1 MSDSGCGFGDS
12 FDLSTNTGSE
22 PVGALS
28 LPLMPLTDDPPTLG
42 EVLANEDLFNRCLER
57 LCQQDAGAS
66 LLFLKQLSLFSLMRR
81 PRAEQVREALRIIW
95 TYLFPGAPS
104 LVRVG
109 GGTVAQLARVCFD
122 LDGARLVDTH
132 LFDAAGAEV
141 EAAVR
146 PLVRAWLDE
155 GVWQSV
161 EFRHFAPPPFS
172 VVLETDSLCAQL
184 RTYLAARVQREAG
197 HRAGASGNDSAE
209 DNEGA
214 GETGQDEEG
223 DEEDDKDEDRDR
235 GNRSG
240 GSSGAAHVAALLQFC
255 LEAQELRDV
264 LIYQDFATRQASLQ
278 EGSEPLHYEPSAV
291 PRRPAVLDRV
301 PCPDTDTL
309 AREVYR
315 RHRRLVGIAHQKG
328 MHLAGVLSALDRTI
342 DEFNRGAYRA
352 YNDWVCQRAWAR
364 DASYRYKVLQ
374 QTKTPEGYV
383 AVPTLAA
390 VLTSSTLFRMYA
402 SLLRG
407 SRRAELKFLQ
417 AAAQYEMRFRRELGA
432 AAGSTPPSPVQIS
445 VALAAPG
452 HTSRSSNVAATVCDM
467 RTEARRIFE
476 RFFEAEKTA
485 ATSSLGNTATG
496 GMGSSGSGGNSSSG
510 SIDTPTGG
518 GGIGSSTGALPNTT
532 TTATNGETGTE
543 ARNVF
548 LSETLRKE
556 LEESVR
562 KRPTAD
568 TFNRAG
574 AFVYQCALRSW
585 FRECTST
592 YAWLDKEYNNV
603 SSTARHIEHIFRAE
617 QIAGID
623 LELVPSPDDVVA
635 NPELF
640 RSFSACV
647 PPDIAGPVFAV
658 YREVDRFQQCP
669 PEDSVAQAKAIIA
682 HFSTIVDM
690 FPLLKQSTAHTL
702 EHLAGRRTVS
712 PRIFAFGQRY
722 IMSAVLQQYYPGWV
736 TTTDVYWHVPWQ
748 PATEIRFHQL
758 ASVTLLPAMLQ
769 NIAADE
775 RRGFLAKFF
784 ADLKRRS
791 SRGRAHHR
799 DKGSS
804 SSSGN
809 SSKHRSRL
817 GSTHLARAHSLK
829 SLDISEALVP
839 QMEVCHAA
847 AMKTAMFQS
856 PLRPRGSTDAFTPP
870 TLAAAS
876 PLSCGELSPVESAS
890 TASLPLPATA
900 TATPRTARTAPS
912 TMPPPALRAHSQTI
926 GAPPPLSSSSSS
938 SQQVQMQQQQVQQVQ
953 HPDRF
958 ALLLQ
963 TIPTL
968 EDTME
973 SCHLRNVFATRYLT
987 LRCNDDEE
995 ALWRTL
1001 DTFHSRYARVPDDEI
1016 LAAQDEMRRAAQ
1028 DIVAAHAA
1036 HFRDPALLAKR
1047 LADGGFVSGAFFR
1060 KEELRIYRRHYCS
1073 YVTLLEK
1080 KGWQA
1085 STPAATATTTV
1096 PAAAASTGTLPSGL
1110 N

>member
-42 EVLANEDLFNRCLER
+42 EVLANEDLFNRCLES

-104 LVRVG
+104 LVRVSG
-109 GGTVAQLARVCFD
+109 DTVAHLARVCFD

-132 LFDAAGAEV
+132 LFDAAGTEV

-155 GVWQSV
+155 GVWQTV

-172 VVLETDSLCAQL
+172 VVLETDSLCSQL
-184 RTYLAARVQREAG
+184 RTYLAARVQREAST
-197 HRAGASGNDSAE
+197 ATSAAATAANSKKGRGLA
-209 DNEGA
+209 D
-214 GETGQDEEG
+214 DEEG
-223 DEEDDKDEDRDR
+223 DNDDDNEEDERDENGRA
-235 GNRSG
+235 G
-240 GSSGAAHVAALLQFC
+240 HVAALLQFC

-264 LIYQDFATRQASLQ
+264 LIYQDFVTRQASLQ

-309 AREVYR
+309 ARQVYR
-315 RHRRLVGIAHQKG
+315 RHRKLVGIAHQKG

-352 YNDWVCQRAWAR
+352 YNDWVCQRAWAS

-390 VLTSSTLFRMYA
+390 VLTSSALFRMYS
-402 SLLRG
+402 SLLQG
-407 SRRAELKFLQ
+407 SRLAQLKFLQ
-417 AAAQYEMRFRRELGA
+417 AAAQYEMRFRRELAA
-432 AAGSTPPSPVQIS
+432 AAGSSTPSSPVQIS

-476 RFFEAEKTA
+476 RFFDAEKPSSAGTTTT
-485 ATSSLGNTATG
+485 TSGGKGNSG
-496 GMGSSGSGGNSSSG
+496 SNNSSGSSSG
-510 SIDTPTGG
+510 SSSMGSVDTPTTTT
-518 GGIGSSTGALPNTT
+518 STSTGAAPAPE
-532 TTATNGETGTE
+532 TA
-543 ARNVF
+543 AAAKNVF

-556 LEESVR
+556 LEENVR
-562 KRPTAD
+562 KRPAAD

-574 AFVYQCALRSW
+574 TFVYQCALRSW

-603 SSTARHIEHIFRAE
+603 SSAARHIEHIFRAE

-635 NPELF
+635 NAELF
-640 RSFSACV
+640 KSFSACV
-647 PPDIAGPVFAV
+647 PPDIAGPVFSI
-658 YREVDRFQQCP
+658 YREVDRFQECP
-669 PEDSVAQAKAIIA
+669 PADSVAQAEAIIA

-702 EHLAGRRTVS
+702 EHLVGRSTVS
-712 PRIFAFGQRY
+712 PRIFSFGQRY
-722 IMSAVLQQYYPGWV
+722 IMSAVLQKYYPGWV

-769 NIAADE
+769 NIAAEE

-791 SRGRAHHR
+791 SRSRAHRHAHH
-799 DKGSS
+799 DKGGRRWTRLTST
-804 SSSGN
+804 
-809 SSKHRSRL
+809 RS
-817 GSTHLARAHSLK
+817 ARTHSLK
-829 SLDISEALVP
+829 TLDISEALVP

-847 AMKTAMFQS
+847 AMKTAMFQV
-856 PLRPRGSTDAFTPP
+856 PQRAPPQRARGSTDALTPP

-876 PLSCGELSPVESAS
+876 PLSCGDLSPVESAS
-890 TASLPLPATA
+890 TASLPLPA
-900 TATPRTARTAPS
+900 ATPRASRPATYTL
-912 TMPPPALRAHSQTI
+912 PPPSLRPRQQSLVAS
-926 GAPPPLSSSSSS
+926 PPHA
-938 SQQVQMQQQQVQQVQ
+938 QQSQQQVQQQ
-953 HPDRF
+953 GHPDRF

-995 ALWRTL
+995 ALWRAL
-1001 DTFHSRYARVPDDEI
+1001 DTFHSRYARVPDDQI

-1028 DIVAAHAA
+1028 DIVAAHAQ
-1036 HFRDPALLAKR
+1036 HFRDPALLTAR
-1047 LADGGFVSGAFFR
+1047 LADGCFVSGAFFR

-1085 STPAATATTTV
+1085 STPATV

>member
-42 EVLANEDLFNRCLER
+42 EVLANEDLFNRCLES
-57 LCQQDAGAS
+57 LCQQDAGAG

-155 GVWQSV
+155 GVWQTV

-172 VVLETDSLCAQL
+172 VVLETESLCTLL
-184 RTYLAARVQREAG
+184 RTYLAARVQREAAAAKEARG
-197 HRAGASGNDSAE
+197 NNRGAKD
-209 DNEGA
+209 EG
-214 GETGQDEEG
+214 EEEG
-223 DEEDDKDEDRDR
+223 EEEEEEQEDRD
-235 GNRSG
+235 GNGR
-240 GSSGAAHVAALLQFC
+240 AAHVAAVLQFC

-264 LIYQDFATRQASLQ
+264 LIYQDFATRQASLH

-291 PRRPAVLDRV
+291 PRRPDVLDRV

-309 AREVYR
+309 ARQVYR
-315 RHRRLVGIAHQKG
+315 RHRKLVGIAHQKG

-352 YNDWVCQRAWAR
+352 YNDWVCQRAWAS

-390 VLTSSTLFRMYA
+390 VLTSSTLFRMYS
-402 SLLRG
+402 SLLQG
-407 SRRAELKFLQ
+407 SRLAQLKFLQ
-417 AAAQYEMRFRRELGA
+417 AAAQYEMRFRRELA
-432 AAGSTPPSPVQIS
+432 ATTTGSTPPSPVQIS

-476 RFFEAEKTA
+476 RFFDAERSSSSNS
-485 ATSSLGNTATG
+485 TSNSTSTSGNLATG
-496 GMGSSGSGGNSSSG
+496 GGWGSSGSSG
-510 SIDTPTGG
+510 STGSVDTPT
-518 GGIGSSTGALPNTT
+518 SNSTGTIPSTD
-532 TTATNGETGTE
+532 TGA
-543 ARNVF
+543 ARKNVF

-556 LEESVR
+556 LEENVR
-562 KRPTAD
+562 KRPAAD

-574 AFVYQCALRSW
+574 AFVYHCALRSW

-603 SSTARHIEHIFRAE
+603 SSAARHIEHIFRAE

-623 LELVPSPDDVVA
+623 LELVPSPDDVAA

-647 PPDIAGPVFAV
+647 PPDIAGPVFSV
-658 YREVDRFQQCP
+658 YSEVDRFQQCP

-712 PRIFAFGQRY
+712 PRIFSFGQRY
-722 IMSAVLQQYYPGWV
+722 IMSAVLQKYYPGWV
-736 TTTDVYWHVPWQ
+736 TTTDIYWHVPWQ

-769 NIAADE
+769 NITAEE
-775 RRGFLAKFF
+775 RKGFLAKFF
-784 ADLKRRS
+784 ADLKRRNSKAKAHS
-791 SRGRAHHR
+791 SHSSHR

-804 SSSGN
+804 SSS
-809 SSKHRSRL
+809 SSSSRHRKTRLTGARSSRP
-817 GSTHLARAHSLK
+817 HSLK
-829 SLDISEALVP
+829 NLDISEALVP

-847 AMKTAMFQS
+847 AMKTAMFQVPS
-856 PLRPRGSTDAFTPP
+856 RPPQRTRGSTDAFTPP

-876 PLSCGELSPVESAS
+876 SLSCGELSPVENASAV
-890 TASLPLPATA
+890 SLPLPAG
-900 TATPRTARTAPS
+900 TPRAARPATN
-912 TMPPPALRAHSQTI
+912 MLLPPPPSLRVNHQQSL
-926 GAPPPLSSSSSS
+926 GSSP
-938 SQQVQMQQQQVQQVQ
+938 QQQQQQQ
-953 HPDRF
+953 HQDRF

-995 ALWRTL
+995 ALWRAL
-1001 DTFHSRYARVPDDEI
+1001 DTFHSKYARVPDDQI
-1016 LAAQDEMRRAAQ
+1016 LAAQDEMRSAAQ
-1028 DIVAAHAA
+1028 DIVAAHAE
-1036 HFRDPALLAKR
+1036 HFRDPALLVKR
-1047 LADGGFVSGAFFR
+1047 LADGCFVSGAFFR

-1085 STPAATATTTV
+1085 STPATV